1 MLGTIR
7 NDTLNLLNMQQQN
20 YENIQ
25 FDKSTAASI

>member
-1 MLGTIR
+1 MLVTIR
-7 NDTLNLLNMQQQN
+7 DDTNLLNMQKQN